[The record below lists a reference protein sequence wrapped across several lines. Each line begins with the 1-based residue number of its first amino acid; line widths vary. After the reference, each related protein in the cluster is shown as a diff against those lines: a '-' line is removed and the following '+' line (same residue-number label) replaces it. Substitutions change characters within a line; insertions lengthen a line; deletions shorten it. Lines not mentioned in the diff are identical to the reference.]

1 MGDDVLK
8 YNDIA
13 ADVDGTKWKI
23 GHSTTTNAGKKFIS
37 FAVHLF
43 YGTIY
48 NLDTGFLES
57 DLLRPTKQFS
67 KRESCKNNINSDLLN
82 ISYYTGILPEYELK
96 QTYDNEGKNK
106 EIEDTKLDN
115 NSSLKKAILAV
126 IECFVP
132 VTFLQDNDYESFKKW
147 LKRNDGIPDNDEFKA
162 EDVIEKW
169 SVARIKN
176 KYDTLD
182 INKFN
187 DMTKLLLVIKED
199 NIDYINKELNNIN
212 LPELKNNLE
221 QFKDYVSKLKTSPLK
236 DWPPEEVGNIY
247 KIIETSNLSLK
258 DSIEK
263 IKGII
268 KK

>member
-115 NSSLKKAILAV
+115 NSSLKK
-126 IECFVP
+126 
-132 VTFLQDNDYESFKKW
+132 QY
-147 LKRNDGIPDNDEFKA
+147 
-162 EDVIEKW
+162 
-169 SVARIKN
+169 
-176 KYDTLD
+176 
-182 INKFN
+182 
-187 DMTKLLLVIKED
+187 LL
-199 NIDYINKELNNIN
+199 
-212 LPELKNNLE
+212 
-221 QFKDYVSKLKTSPLK
+221 
-236 DWPPEEVGNIY
+236 
-247 KIIETSNLSLK
+247 
-258 DSIEK
+258 
-263 IKGII
+263 
-268 KK
+268 